1 MKDRLKNWMTT
12 IIGAILML
20 TAVAMYV
27 VSKLKPEVDI
37 HITEMASVTV
47 LGWVFL
53 TAKDTLL
60 EGMFMNIF
68 KIKKDEEESK

>member
-37 HITEMASVTV
+37 HITEMASVSV

-68 KIKKDEEESK
+68 KIKKTEDQA